1 MIIQFINEPD
11 ELQFKF
17 SLLCGNGRMD
27 DIR

>member
-11 ELQFKF
+11 ELQFKL
-17 SLLCGNGRMD
+17 SPLCGNGRVD